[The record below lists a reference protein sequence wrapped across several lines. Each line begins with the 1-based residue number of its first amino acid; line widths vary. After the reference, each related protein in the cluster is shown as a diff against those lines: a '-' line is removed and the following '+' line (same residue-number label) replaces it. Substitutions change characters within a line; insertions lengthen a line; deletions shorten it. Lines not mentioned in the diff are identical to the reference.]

1 MTSKQRTWGQ
11 FATPIDVA
19 DLLLGFCRC
28 RPDDRLLDPSC
39 GDGALLRRA
48 ARWRSWLASRPGNAA
63 GTLHGIELDPEAAG
77 EAASIPGVV
86 VEQANFLT
94 LDPRAQPPF
103 DAVIGNPPYTRA
115 EWIDR
120 LDPNAGQLALF
131 PAVPTDG
138 ESALPPGL
146 LPREMESALTGRA
159 GLYAYFFIHSLHF
172 LRDGGRLGFVV
183 PNGWLDVAYGDALK
197 QFLLDHFR
205 IVAVIESA
213 VERWFAAARVNTCLV
228 ILERADNAEERAA
241 NRVRFVR
248 LRQPLRD
255 LLGPDTDSRRVAAVE
270 QLITR
275 LMPAAD
281 RVTAGATVRVRV
293 QGQLPAAERWSILLR
308 APEVYLRPATRPVV
322 PLGHW
327 AVVQRG
333 YTTGANAF
341 FYPDRRRVEEWGIEP
356 EFRRPLLKSLRD
368 VDELRLTPADARHE
382 VLVIPPDAPLVGTAV
397 AEYLAWGE
405 AAGLSA
411 RATCAGRHPW
421 YALPQQPAAGLLLA
435 KGIWQR
441 HFTTLAAGD
450 LRVDQQV
457 YRVTPVDVSP
467 AVVAALLNSAW
478 FSLACELGGRV
489 NLGEGVLW
497 LATYELSAVLL
508 PDPRALD
515 MDVRR
520 ELESCFDRLAALP
533 IVDTLQAL
541 ERPEQQMLDE
551 VVFELLGFPP
561 PERAALR
568 AALAECLVGRRLRS
582 QRVGAGEE

>member
-19 DLLLGFCRC
+19 DLLLGFCRR

-48 ARWRSWLASRPGNAA
+48 ARWRSWLASGPVDA
-63 GTLHGIELDPEAAG
+63 GTLHGIELDPAAAAEAAT
-77 EAASIPGVV
+77 IPGVV

-94 LDPRAQPPF
+94 LDPRAYPAF
-103 DAVIGNPPYTRA
+103 DAVVGNPPYTRA

-120 LDPNAGQLALF
+120 LDPDAGQLRLF
-131 PAVPTDG
+131 PASPA
-138 ESALPPGL
+138 EQSSASSPATI
-146 LPREMESALTGRA
+146 PREMAPALTGRA
-159 GLYAYFFIHSLHF
+159 GLYAYFFIHSLPF
-172 LRDGGRLGFVV
+172 LREGGRLGFVV

-205 IVAVIESA
+205 VVAVIESA

-228 ILERADNAEERAA
+228 ILERAGDAEDRAA

-248 LRQPLRD
+248 LRQPLRE
-255 LLGPDTDSRRVAAVE
+255 LLGHETDSRRVAAVE

-281 RVTAGATVRVRV
+281 RVTAGATVRVRG
-293 QGQLPAAERWSILLR
+293 QGQLPAAGRWGILLR
-308 APEVYLRPATRPVV
+308 APEAYLRSTTRPVA
-322 PLGHW
+322 PLGDW
-327 AVVQRG
+327 AGVERG

-341 FYPDRRRVEEWGIEP
+341 FYPDRRRIEQWGIEP
-356 EFRRPLLKSLRD
+356 EFRRPLLKSLRR

-382 VLVIPPDAPLVGTAV
+382 VLVIPPDASLAGTAV
-397 AEYLAWGE
+397 AAYLAWGE
-405 AAGLSA
+405 ATGVSA
-411 RATCAGRHPW
+411 RATCAGRRPW
-421 YALPQQPAAGLLLA
+421 YALPAQPAGGLLLA

-441 HFTTLAAGD
+441 HFAPVVAGHVA
-450 LRVDQQV
+450 VDQQV
-457 YRVTPVDVSP
+457 YRVSPGDVP
-467 AVVAALLNSAW
+467 ATVAAALLNSAW
-478 FSLACELGGRV
+478 FALACELGGRV

-515 MDVRR
+515 EGARR
-520 ELESCFDRLAALP
+520 ELAACFDRLAAVP
-533 IVDTLQAL
+533 VVDALEAL
-541 ERPEQQMLDE
+541 ERREQRALDDL
-551 VVFELLGFPP
+551 VFEWLGFPP
-561 PERAALR
+561 AEREALR
-568 AALAECLVGRRLRS
+568 AALIDCLVGRRLRS
-582 QRVGAGEE
+582 RRVGAGEE